1 MPHVVESEGKRSHVC
16 SESDYNANGHISL
29 EEKQVP
35 INPNVTT
42 TTLVSVMIILINFN
56 MIIMITLKVAAS
68 KARHKA
74 EPSPLSQLNIGQ
86 NMRRWD
92 LLNF

>member
-1 MPHVVESEGKRSHVC
+1 M
-16 SESDYNANGHISL
+16 N
-29 EEKQVP
+29 
-35 INPNVTT
+35 
-42 TTLVSVMIILINFN
+42 MIIFVIFN

-86 NMRRWD
+86 NMRRWE

>member
-1 MPHVVESEGKRSHVC
+1 MPHVG
-16 SESDYNANGHISL
+16 ESDCKWLLESDCNANGHISL
-29 EEKQVP
+29 EEKRVA
-35 INPNVTT
+35 INNKVITIT
-42 TTLVSVMIILINFN
+42 VVFIMNMIIFVIFN
-56 MIIMITLKVAAS
+56 MIIMITLKVAAN

-86 NMRRWD
+86 NMRRWE

>member
-1 MPHVVESEGKRSHVC
+1 MVESDCKWSHLC
-16 SESDYNANGHISL
+16 SESYYNAKGHTSL

-35 INPNVTT
+35 INLKVTT
-42 TTLVSVMIILINFN
+42 ITVVSIIVMIIFIIFN

-86 NMRRWD
+86 NMRRWE